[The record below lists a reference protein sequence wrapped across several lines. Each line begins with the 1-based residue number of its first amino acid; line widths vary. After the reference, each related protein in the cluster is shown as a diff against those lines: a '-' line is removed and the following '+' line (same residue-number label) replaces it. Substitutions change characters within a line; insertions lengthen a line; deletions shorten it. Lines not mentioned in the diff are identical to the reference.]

1 MNFFCKEQQKNEMFV
16 HEKNETLTSLQFIMF
31 FYIWKFVYDEVD
43 AFLNNNHKEKYKFLT
58 NILLNYDWLISY
70 LVYYTVYSIMV
81 AVSCLTT
88 AFAVLYILY
97 ATNQQVHKPV
107 LIRLK
112 DMIVSTSY
120 DSIKCNK
127 KIKVVKQIMY
137 KYYPNLSDIL

>member
-1 MNFFCKEQQKNEMFV
+1 
-16 HEKNETLTSLQFIMF
+16 
-31 FYIWKFVYDEVD
+31 
-43 AFLNNNHKEKYKFLT
+43 
-58 NILLNYDWLISY
+58 
-70 LVYYTVYSIMV
+70 MV

-120 DSIKCNK
+120 DSKKCNK
-127 KIKVVKQIMY
+127 KINVVKQIMY